1 MDDTIAPSLYRT
13 GKGDRAIPF
22 GLGSVLTACVPA
34 LGVLSGPYLWP
45 WGAVGMVLTAGGALG
60 AFARWWSAMGAVQWR
75 EIDTTLVF
83 RRGRRERSVACEDL
97 DRVRVVPAAARTT
110 LTAGSRTFVLSH
122 RLVRVERLLDRL
134 RALRPDLFPE
144 PGAVMRLRA
153 SWSGVATLGVLAL
166 GTAGAGVVLAP
177 WQPWVGGLFFASAVL
192 VVLRALWSVPRA
204 YLMGPGRITV
214 LYLVRKQTWHRPAAV
229 REDAYP
235 AGGAVFFRMRFDD
248 RGRTLIL
255 DEGTLTDPL
264 RPWAGWIV
272 RQLEVPEPS

>member
-22 GLGSVLTACVPA
+22 GLGSVLAVCVPV
-34 LGVLSGPYLWP
+34 LGILSGPYLWP
-45 WGAVGMVLTAGGALG
+45 WGTGAMVLTASVAAG
-60 AFARWWSAMGAVQWR
+60 AFVRWWSAMGSVQWR

-110 LTAGSRTFVLSH
+110 LGAGSRQFVLSH

-134 RALRPDLFPE
+134 RALRPDLFPV
-144 PGAVMRLRA
+144 PGDVQRFRA
-153 SWSGVATLGVLAL
+153 SWSGVVTLGVLAL
-166 GTAGAGVVLAP
+166 GTAGAGLVLAP
-177 WQPWVGGLFFASAVL
+177 WQPWVGGLFFASAGL

-204 YLMGPGRITV
+204 YLIGSGRITV
-214 LYLVRKQTWHRPAAV
+214 LYLVRKRTWNRPTAV

-235 AGGAVFFRMRFDD
+235 AGGAVFFRMRFDYQ
-248 RGRTLIL
+248 GRTLVL
-255 DEGTLTDPL
+255 DEGILTDPL

-272 RQLEVPEPS
+272 HQLAAPEPS